1 MAYRRKTT
9 RRRKRRSVKGIGN
22 LGANFTTIASAGVGA
37 VLATNI
43 SQVTPT
49 EWADPATAPLGEY
62 TTPALQIGAG
72 LATNMLLKGTDA
84 KIREGLAA
92 GMFATGAGQILGT
105 AIQGIKGRRSRKLGA
120 SAYLTPNNV
129 PTRQMVSGRGKLGS
143 FTTRGK
149 MINPAVRRET
159 ITGNKNLIG

>member
-43 SQVTPT
+43 SQITPV

-105 AIQGIKGRRSRKLGA
+105 AIAGIKGRRLGYA
-120 SAYLTPNNV
+120 KPKYMTPNNV
-129 PTRQMVSGRGKLGS
+129 PTRQMVSGKKINS

-149 MINPAVRRET
+149 MINPATRREVVS
-159 ITGNKNLIG
+159 GNKNLIG